1 MKQRILST
9 TPRFSGNQAMAPRYD
24 EPIFRDRVRP
34 TNGLYTPK
42 SGEGDLPMS
51 VAVIPDT
58 TNSVHTVM
66 RNNNISDLY
75 SVGSQRKKEPG
86 ETSIPFVHGVELSG
100 PKGEVVRFRSV
111 FDDGALANAID
122 ERMYL
127 ASKNR
132 LSALQP
138 SSRIL
143 KMADG
148 RLVPSLGV
156 WKGQVTVKGV
166 SQLGVFQVLNSN
178 GAWALLFGKP
188 LLEAFKAVHDYSKDT
203 INLPQ
208 LEKKESITLEN
219 QFTNR
224 RGIAGELLA
233 NLTVDIKQLVD
244 TSGDGIPSP
253 SREVPH
259 DIARND
265 VIANNNKSTD
275 RTIKVPS
282 IEEEVD
288 EQDERKPYVEWDHL
302 WLLDSVAGSDSTH
315 PGAEQPDVSKTFEPT
330 LLTRKTDPCNPARV
344 EAILAETTI
353 GQDLTAAQRESVRQL
368 ISEYAA
374 CFALSMSEV
383 TPVEGATLPLDI
395 PRDKQF
401 RTKIN
406 QRPQSPLQKEY
417 FNGVIN
423 KMLAADIIR
432 PIAHQDVKCCAATT
446 LAKKTHEGEGLTL
459 DTLKH
464 RINDECITAGYP
476 SAFEHLPPKEEAHLN
491 NETPS
496 TQNKWRVCQNFAELN
511 EVTKVP
517 PMPQGDIRLKQ
528 QNLSGHRWITVFDFA
543 NGFYACEVKP
553 EDQPYICFYVEGR
566 GYYAYKRMPFG
577 LTGAP
582 SFFGETTAKAL
593 GDFIGTLIE
602 LFVDDGGL
610 AGDDFEVMLSNTRKL
625 LQRISETGLSLSA
638 SKSKFFMTEASFAG
652 GRVGPD
658 GIKPD
663 LTKLTAIADWKVPKD
678 LQNLGSFLG
687 LTGHFRSLI
696 KGYAVMAQPLTDLA
710 RNLELP
716 KQKGKAAY
724 GRAMKGF
731 SLEDLWKK
739 EHGLA
744 FLRLKVA
751 LTCEPVLKGPKYD
764 GTPFIVTT
772 DGCKTGFAGMLT
784 QKFTT
789 ILPNGTARTSVHPI
803 AFASKRT
810 STTEEKYK
818 PFILEFAALKHSL
831 DKFSDI
837 IWGYPIELETDCQ
850 ALRDHLLSST
860 LNSTH
865 ARWRDAVLAHNI
877 VDVRHRP
884 GRLNVVADGLSRKYT
899 NLPKERGDGHEWT
912 VSEDWEARTG
922 LTNDLFIIQ
931 TSQLESTYA
940 ALRARFAEEKVFIE
954 VVDSLLELDHG
965 SSLKVR
971 KRAKHKAKGYMIEEG
986 RLWRIGDGSVRARP
1000 RLECVTQEETVA
1012 LAWEEHRNNGHFHR
1026 DNIKANLL
1034 NRITSPKMD
1043 QSITKAILNCG
1054 KCKSF
1059 GTTHLHSLLE
1069 PITRRHPFELM
1080 VADTLSLPKGK
1091 GGFTKLGLWM
1101 DAYSQRLWVTKLKT
1115 AATAKSSKKSYGDI
1129 CDLFTASETLMVD
1142 GGPEFDNNELREAC
1156 SARGTKLEICPAYS
1170 PWVNGLLEGTNAIL
1184 LNRLKRMCAPDLGED
1199 DYASMEVPGNWPDH
1213 LEAAV
1218 RCINNRI
1225 LPNLKYSPNE
1235 LLLGLVINTN
1245 ATPAAEISAP
1255 PTAVEVETQMA
1266 YVDQHRFDGYSQI
1279 VEHAQRRKA
1288 AFDKRVLSHPPREI
1302 TFKAGDLVQV
1312 YRSDLDYTF
1321 ATDRK
1326 LLPKFSAPRRVV
1338 SRNQNSYQLETLE
1351 GFPIAGKF
1359 SSRRLRQFIPRQ
1371 GTELDRTQAAI
1382 EEEWRRR
1389 EGEKPEDSVN
1399 GTEGSSEEGTFGSNR
1414 VDTSSGGGFSH
1425 ATRTLHSPGGVHVVV
1440 DFPKD
1445 APNHTDSSPPDTD

>member
-1 MKQRILST
+1 VPLL
-9 TPRFSGNQAMAPRYD
+9 GDGA
-24 EPIFRDRVRP
+24 RP

-42 SGEGDLPMS
+42 RGEGALPSS
-51 VAVIPDT
+51 VVVIPDT
-58 TNSVHTVM
+58 TISMYSVERNS
-66 RNNNISDLY
+66 NISDLY
-75 SVGSQRKKEPG
+75 SVGSQKG
-86 ETSIPFVHGVELSG
+86 EGLGKTSLPFVHGVELGG
-100 PKGEVVRFRSV
+100 PKGEIVRFRSV

-127 ASKNR
+127 KSKSR

-148 RLVPSLGV
+148 RLVPSLGM
-156 WKGQVTVKGV
+156 WTGKVTVKCV
-166 SQLGVFQVLNSN
+166 SHKGAFEVLNSN

-188 LLEAFKAVHDYSKDT
+188 LLETFSAVHDYSKDT

-208 LEKKESITLEN
+208 GKGWVTLEN
-219 QFTNR
+219 QFSSKH
-224 RGIAGELLA
+224 GAAGNLLA
-233 NLTVDIKQLVD
+233 NLTVDIKQLIE
-244 TSGDGIPSP
+244 TSGDKVPFP
-253 SREVPH
+253 SR
-259 DIARND
+259 DIRKG
-265 VIANNNKSTD
+265 IAC
-275 RTIKVPS
+275 
-282 IEEEVD
+282 IEEVIETVEQSNDSDCLNAPNIMEVSAKQLED
-288 EQDERKPYVEWDHL
+288 RWNHL
-302 WLLDSVAGSDSTH
+302 WLLDPIAGNGPAH
-315 PGAEQPDVSKTFEPT
+315 PGTEQPDVAKTIEPT
-330 LLTRKTDPCNPARV
+330 LLTRKTNPHNPARV
-344 EAILAETTI
+344 KMILAKITL
-353 GQDLTAAQRESVRQL
+353 GQDLTPPQRKSICLL
-368 ISEYAA
+368 ISEYAE

-383 TPVEGATLPLDI
+383 TSVEGASLRLDI
-395 PRDKQF
+395 PRDKKF

-406 QRPQSPLQKEY
+406 QRPQSPPQKEF
-417 FNGVIN
+417 FNGVID

-446 LAKKTHEGEGLTL
+446 LAKKAHEGDGLTL

-464 RINDECITAGYP
+464 RINDECIAAGYL
-476 SAFEHLPPKEEAHLN
+476 SAFEQLPPKEETN
-491 NETPS
+491 PCIETPS
-496 TQNKWRVCQNFAELN
+496 VQNKWRVCQDFAELN
-511 EVTKVP
+511 QVTKVP

-528 QNLSGHRWITVFDFA
+528 QNLSGHRWVTVFDFA
-543 NGFYACEVKP
+543 NGFYACEIEP

-566 GYYAYKRMPFG
+566 GYFAYKRMPFG

-582 SFFGETTAKAL
+582 STFGEMTARAL
-593 GDFIGTLIE
+593 GDLIGTLME

-610 AGDDFEVMLSNTRKL
+610 AGDDFDTMLANTRKL

-638 SKSKFFMTEASFAG
+638 TKSKFFMTEASFAG

-663 LTKLTAIADWKVPKD
+663 LTKLTAIADWKIPKD

-687 LTGHFRSLI
+687 LTGYFRPLI
-696 KGYAVMAQPLTDLA
+696 KGYASIAQPLTDLA

-716 KQKGKAAY
+716 KLKGKAAY
-724 GRAMKGF
+724 TRAMKGF
-731 SLEDLWKK
+731 SLEGLWKE
-739 EHGLA
+739 EHDRA

-751 LTCEPVLKGPKYD
+751 LISEPVLKGPKYD

-772 DGCKTGFAGMLT
+772 DGCKYGFAGMLT
-784 QKFTT
+784 QRFTT
-789 ILPNGTARTSVHPI
+789 ILPNGTERTSVHPI
-803 AFASKRT
+803 GFASKRT
-810 STTEEKYK
+810 SITEEKYK
-818 PFILEFAALKHSL
+818 PFILEFGALKHSL

-837 IWGYPIELETDCQ
+837 IWGYPVELETDCQ

-865 ARWRDAVLAHNI
+865 ARWRDAVLAYNI

-884 GRLNVVADGLSRKYT
+884 GRLNVVADGLSRKYV
-899 NLPKERGDGHEWT
+899 NIPKEEGDGHEWT

-922 LTNDLFIIQ
+922 LANDIFVIQ
-931 TSQLESTYA
+931 TPQLESTYG
-940 ALRARFAEEKVFIE
+940 ALRTRFAEEKVFIE
-954 VVDSLLELDHG
+954 IVDSLLELDQG
-965 SSLKVR
+965 KSLKVQ

-986 RLWRIGDGSVRARP
+986 RLWKIGDGSERAKA

-1026 DNIKANLL
+1026 DSIKANLL

-1043 QSITKAILNCG
+1043 QSITKAILDCG
-1054 KCKSF
+1054 KCKGF
-1059 GTTHLHSLLE
+1059 GTTHLHSLLT

-1080 VADTLSLPKGK
+1080 VADTLSMPKGK

-1101 DAYSQRLWVTKLKT
+1101 DVYSQRVWVTKLKT
-1115 AATAKSSKKSYGDI
+1115 SATAKSSVKSYGDI
-1129 CDLFTASETLMVD
+1129 CDLFTSPEVLMVD
-1142 GGPEFDNNELREAC
+1142 GGPEFDNKELKEVC
-1156 SARGTKLEICPAYS
+1156 TKRGTKLEVCPAYS
-1170 PWVNGLLEGTNAIL
+1170 PWVNGLLEGTNSIL

-1199 DYASMEVPGNWPDH
+1199 KHTDTREVPANWPDH

-1235 LLLGLVINTN
+1235 LLLGLVINTKS
-1245 ATPAAEISAP
+1245 TPPIEISAL
-1255 PTAVEVETQMA
+1255 PTSEEIETQMA

-1279 VEHAQRRKA
+1279 VNHAQRRKA
-1288 AFDKRVLSHPPREI
+1288 AFDKRVLAHPPREVI
-1302 TFKAGDLVQV
+1302 FRAGDLVQV
-1312 YRSDLDYTF
+1312 YRSDLDFTF

-1338 SRNQNSYQLETLE
+1338 SRNLNSYQLETLE

-1371 GTELDRTQAAI
+1371 GTELERTQEAI
-1382 EEEWRRR
+1382 EVEWRRR
-1389 EGEKPEDSVN
+1389 EEEEDRVEDTKEELIQERGVKNGTMADSGEK
-1399 GTEGSSEEGTFGSNR
+1399 
-1414 VDTSSGGGFSH
+1414 H
-1425 ATRTLHSPGGVHVVV
+1425 Q
-1440 DFPKD
+1440 K
-1445 APNHTDSSPPDTD
+1445 